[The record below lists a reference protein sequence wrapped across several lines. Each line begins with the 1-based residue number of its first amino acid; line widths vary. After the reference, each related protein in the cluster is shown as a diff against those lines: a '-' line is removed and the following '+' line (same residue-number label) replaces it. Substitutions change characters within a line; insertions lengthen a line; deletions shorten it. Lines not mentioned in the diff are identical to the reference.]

1 MPAACPSA
9 RAITPDMKIIT
20 RPTPPAW
27 VMIATGLLVV
37 VTALVF
43 ARLAYGL
50 ILPFM
55 RENLGLD
62 YQQAGNLGTASA
74 LGYLCLI
81 MASGI
86 FAARWGGQITIVIGV
101 LLTVIGFCGLSLSSH
116 YLLLLLW
123 MTLLGFGTAFAYTPT
138 ISLLVAWFPQRR
150 AAVIGAVNSGAGIG
164 MLLVGA
170 MVPYLQGMFGET
182 SWRLAWSIFALA
194 GILTAAAVL
203 LFLPSPALP
212 GSGNQPLPGN
222 KAIYRN
228 REVIRI
234 GLLYAIIGSTY
245 VVQAI
250 FMYSFALDAGLSPIV
265 AGRLAAMSGILS
277 IFSGPLCGTLADR
290 FGRRS
295 VIQVLVFADLV
306 GTGMPLLWP
315 ELPGFALH
323 YFIIGATMSG
333 LFTVV
338 LATTTETVSAREAPV
353 AVGYVTM
360 FYAVAQ
366 LICPAAAGMVIER
379 SGGFSGAFGGS
390 AALIVVALLLSRKMA
405 PDRSGVS
412 QPAH

>member
-1 MPAACPSA
+1 
-9 RAITPDMKIIT
+9 
-20 RPTPPAW
+20 
-27 VMIATGLLVV
+27 MIATGLLVV

-81 MASGI
+81 MASGM
-86 FAARWGGQITIVIGV
+86 FAARWGGQLTIVIGV
-101 LLTVIGFCGLSLSSH
+101 LLTVIGFCGLSFSSH

-138 ISLLVAWFPQRR
+138 ISLLVGWFPQRR

-170 MVPYLQGMFGET
+170 MVPYLQEVFGAT
-182 SWRLAWSIFALA
+182 SWRLAWGIFALA
-194 GILTAAAVL
+194 GMLTVVAVV

-212 GSGNQPLPGN
+212 GSGRQARTGN

-234 GLLYAIIGSTY
+234 GMLYAIIGSTY

-250 FMYSFALDAGLSPIV
+250 FMYSFALDAGLSAVV

-277 IFSGPLCGTLADR
+277 IFSGPLCGALADR
-290 FGRRS
+290 FGRRRI
-295 VIQVLVFADLV
+295 IQVLVLADLV
-306 GTGMPLLWP
+306 GTGIPLLWP

-379 SGGFSGAFGGS
+379 AGGFSVAFGGC
-390 AALIVVALLLSRKMA
+390 AALIVVALLLSWKMA
-405 PDRSGVS
+405 PDRSGNS